1 MISETYETN
10 DFPRFLLE
18 MIGYI
23 RGLSGLSDPN
33 AQKNRYDHHGT
44 DFHLVIDGNS
54 KTIEIQEDSKE
65 SLARRIEKIEK
76 ETNIKLIKKIK

>member
-10 DFPRFLLE
+10 DFPKFLLG
-18 MIGYI
+18 MIGFI
-23 RGLSGLSDPN
+23 QCLEGLSNPRME
-33 AQKNRYDHHGT
+33 KNCYEHNGVK
-44 DFHLVIDGNS
+44 FHLTIDGNS

-76 ETNIKLIKKIK
+76 ETNIKLIKK

>member
-10 DFPRFLLE
+10 DFPKFLLG
-18 MIGYI
+18 MLGYI
-23 RGLSGLSDPN
+23 RGLDGLSNPRME
-33 AQKNRYDHHGT
+33 KNCYKHNGVK
-44 DFHLVIDGNS
+44 FHLTIDGNS

-76 ETNIKLIKKIK
+76 ETNIKLIKK